1 MSKWFF
7 LSFGIAL
14 GMVMIQGEF
23 RIKDFELMVKNE
35 QAKILNDFQI
45 GVYPEKQKDDSLPE
59 LTARAVYLVEFD
71 SMVPI
76 YQKNAV
82 TPLPPAST
90 TKVMTALV
98 ARDYFDLN
106 QALKV
111 NRELDF
117 YGKEVGLFA
126 GEEISFKE
134 LLGGLMLESGN
145 DTAWV
150 LADNYFGGYRS
161 MVEAM
166 NAKAQELGLV
176 GANFESV
183 SGLDSPGQRI
193 SARDMVILGRELIE
207 DQYLREL
214 VGLSKKE
221 MSDLSG
227 NTFELENTNEL
238 LADSSLRVKGIKTG
252 FTEEAKECLLSWF
265 EVGEKEYLM
274 ALMGS
279 EDRFGETKAMI
290 QWLEYRQ

>member
-1 MSKWFF
+1 MSKAM
-7 LSFGIAL
+7 AL
-14 GMVMIQGEF
+14 VLGVILGLFMIPGEL
-23 RIKDFELMVKNE
+23 RIKNYEFTPGGGQARIKN
-35 QAKILNDFQI
+35 NFQI
-45 GVYPEKQKDDSLPE
+45 GAYPEKQKDDGLPE

-76 YQKNAV
+76 YQKNAI

-117 YGKEVGLFA
+117 YGKEVGLFP

-134 LLGGLMLESGN
+134 ILGGLMLESGN

-161 MVEAM
+161 MVKAM

-183 SGLDSPGQRI
+183 SGLDSLGQKI

-214 VGLSKKE
+214 VGLSKKQ
-221 MSDLSG
+221 MIDLSG

-238 LADSSLRVKGIKTG
+238 LADSSLKVKGIKTG

>member
-1 MSKWFF
+1 MSKAM
-7 LSFGIAL
+7 AL
-14 GMVMIQGEF
+14 ILGVILGLFMILGEL
-23 RIKDFELMVKNE
+23 RIKNQESRIK
-35 QAKILNDFQI
+35 NDFQI
-45 GVYPEKQKDDSLPE
+45 GVYPEKQENNNLPE

-76 YQKNAV
+76 YQKNAT

-98 ARDYFDLN
+98 ARDYFDL
-106 QALKV
+106 QQVLKV

-117 YGKEVGLFA
+117 LGKEVGLFA

-166 NAKAQELGLV
+166 NIKAKELGLTET
-176 GANFESV
+176 NFESV
-183 SGLDSPGQRI
+183 SGLDSSGQKI
-193 SARDMVILGRELIE
+193 SARDMVILGRELIRDE
-207 DQYLREL
+207 YLREL

-227 NTFELENTNEL
+227 NKFELENTNEL
-238 LADSSLRVKGIKTG
+238 LSDSSLRVKGIKTG

-279 EDRFGETKAMI
+279 DDRFGETKAMI
-290 QWLEYRQ
+290 EWLEYRQ

>member
-1 MSKWFF
+1 MSKAMVLILGVVLGLFMIPGE
-7 LSFGIAL
+7 LRIMNQELGI
-14 GMVMIQGEF
+14 E
-23 RIKDFELMVKNE
+23 
-35 QAKILNDFQI
+35 NDFQI
-45 GVYPEKQKDDSLPE
+45 EAYPEILKENLPE
-59 LTARAVYLVEFD
+59 LTAGAVYLVEFD

-76 YQKNAV
+76 YQKNAT

-98 ARDYFDLN
+98 ARDYFDLE
-106 QALKV
+106 QTLKV

-117 YGKEVGLFA
+117 LGKEVGLFA

-145 DTAWV
+145 DVAWV

-166 NAKAQELGLV
+166 NIKAKELGLTET
-176 GANFESV
+176 NFESV
-183 SGLDSPGQRI
+183 SGLDSSGQKI
-193 SARDMVILGRELIE
+193 SARDMVILGRELIRDE
-207 DQYLREL
+207 YLREL

-227 NTFELENTNEL
+227 NKFELENTNEL
-238 LADSSLRVKGIKTG
+238 LSDSSLRVKGIKTG

-279 EDRFGETKAMI
+279 DDRFGETKAMI
-290 QWLEYRQ
+290 EWLEYRQ

>member
-14 GMVMIQGEF
+14 GMVMIQGEL
-23 RIKDFELMVKNE
+23 RIKNQEL
-35 QAKILNDFQI
+35 KIKNDFQI

-134 LLGGLMLESGN
+134 ILGGLMLESGN

-161 MVEAM
+161 MVKAM